1 MLFFASFSETQPS
14 NVTFIEIVKT
24 AFSVL
29 IVKFL
34 FMLIVV
40 VGGIVVVMIVVCVCD
55 EDGETEENELLSVV
69 G

>member
-1 MLFFASFSETQPS
+1 MLVRASFSETHPS

-34 FMLIVV
+34 FMSIVV
-40 VGGIVVVMIVVCVCD
+40 VVGIVVVMIVVCVCD
-55 EDGETEENELLSVV
+55 EDGKTEENELLSVV